1 MLLLLVLV
9 CLLVFVVTEKW
20 IFFILAVLI
29 DYQIFEAFF
38 HQGFYGW
45 FQLSFSSNIWVLFYY
60 FNYFGLFFATVLLL
74 NHIWLNFCYFRLFVW
89 TLQCFTAAFLSENY
103 QFLLQAIMNKWFF
116 LFRII
121 YKMFAFNRCIQ
132 LVERTLRSLVTDVTI
147 QIILNIDALK

>member
-1 MLLLLVLV
+1 ML
-9 CLLVFVVTEKW
+9 
-20 IFFILAVLI
+20 AALI
-29 DYQIFEAFF
+29 EYQILEAFF
-38 HQGFYGW
+38 NQGFNGR
-45 FQLSFSSNIWVLFYY
+45 FQFFFSSNVWVLFYY

-121 YKMFAFNRCIQ
+121 YKMFAINWCIQ
-132 LVERTLRSLVTDVTI
+132 LVERILRFLTTVGAI
-147 QIILNIDALK
+147 KIILKVNALK